1 MRITHRWA
9 PAGAILLAAAFAFAA
24 PAAAQTAAARVA
36 PELSEA
42 VRAYVSVDSPLVAL
56 TNVRVVDGTGAPA
69 AENQTIVIENGLI
82 RAVGPAASVTV
93 PSGAQVLD
101 LDGYTITPGFVGMH
115 NHTWYTTTNR
125 ATQLPYS
132 APRLYLGSGVTTIRT
147 TGSLSP
153 YVELNMKKAIDAGE
167 LVGPR
172 MHVTGPYITAKGT
185 SLRMYGIE
193 GPEDARRAVAYWATE
208 GATWIKVYTRI
219 TREEFAAVVD
229 EAHKHGIKVT
239 GHLCSIGFRE
249 AVELGIDNLEHG
261 LFVNTEY
268 DPAKEPD
275 RCPSDAMAKLR
286 DLDLESADVQ
296 RTFRELIAAKIPVT
310 STLAVYELF
319 VPNRP
324 PIEQRMLDAMS
335 PEVRTEY
342 LQTRARIAEREGFG
356 IPLDIFR
363 KAQAYEVAFVKAGG
377 LLAAGV
383 DPTGNGGALP
393 GFGDQR
399 NFELLIESGFTPV
412 QAIQIM
418 TANGAKILGEYDTY
432 GSIEP
437 GKRAD
442 LVVIDGDP
450 IAKPEDI
457 RRVVTVFRDGIGYDA
472 VKLID
477 DVAGQVGVR

>member
-1 MRITHRWA
+1 MRLPLRFI
-9 PAGAILLAAAFAFAA
+9 PAGGLLAAALAFAA
-24 PAAAQTAAARVA
+24 PAVAQEAARPA
-36 PELSEA
+36 PKLSDA
-42 VRAYVSVDSPLVAL
+42 VRVYVTVDSPVVAL
-56 TNVRVVDGTGAPA
+56 THVRVVDGTGAPA
-69 AENQTIVIENGLI
+69 AEDQTIVIENGVI
-82 RAVGPAASVTV
+82 GDVGPAGRVKV
-93 PSGAQVLD
+93 PRGAQVLE
-101 LDGYTITPGFVGMH
+101 LKGHTVTPGFVGMH
-115 NHTWYTTTNR
+115 NHTWYTTSNR
-125 ATQLPYS
+125 ATQLPFS

-153 YVELNMKKAIDAGE
+153 YVELNMKKAIEDGE

-172 MHVTGPYITAKGT
+172 MHVTGPYITAQGT

-229 EAHKHGIKVT
+229 EAHKHGIRVT

-275 RCPSDAMAKLR
+275 VCPSDAMAKLR
-286 DLDLESADVQ
+286 DLDLQGPEVQ
-296 RTFRELIAAKIPVT
+296 RTFRELMAAKIPVT

-324 PIEQRMLDAMS
+324 PIEQRTLDAMS

-363 KAQAYEVAFVKAGG
+363 KGMAYELAFAKAGG

-399 NFELLIESGFTPV
+399 NFELLIEAGFTPV
-412 QAIQIM
+412 EAIQIM
-418 TANGAKILGEYDTY
+418 TANGAKVLGEYDTY
-432 GSIEP
+432 GSIER

-442 LVVIDGDP
+442 LVVIHGDP
-450 IAKPEDI
+450 ISNPADI
-457 RRVVTVFRDGIGYDA
+457 RRVVTVFRDGIRYDA
-472 VKLID
+472 AKLVN

>member
-1 MRITHRWA
+1 MRATLRQS
-9 PAGAILLAAAFAFAA
+9 PAAVLFAAALVSAAPVAAQSTTA
-24 PAAAQTAAARVA
+24 PAAPT
-36 PELSEA
+36 LSEA
-42 VRAYVSVDSPLVAL
+42 VRAYVTVDSPVVAL
-56 TNVRVVDGTGAPA
+56 TGVRVIDGTGAPA
-69 AENQTIVIENGLI
+69 AENQTIVIERGLI
-82 RAVGPAASVTV
+82 RAVGPAGQVRI
-93 PSGAQVLD
+93 PRGAQVLN
-101 LDGYTITPGFVGMH
+101 LAGHTVTPGFVGMH
-115 NHTWYTTTNR
+115 NHTWYTTSNR
-125 ATQLPYS
+125 ATQLPFS

-153 YVELNMKKAIDAGE
+153 YVELNMKKAIDDGE

-193 GPEDARRAVAYWATE
+193 GPDDARRAVAYWATE

-286 DLDLESADVQ
+286 DLDLEGADVR
-296 RTFRELIAAKIPVT
+296 RTFDELIAAKIPVT

-363 KAQAYEVAFVKAGG
+363 KAMAYEVAFVRAGG

-399 NFELLIESGFTPV
+399 NFELLIEAGFTPIE
-412 QAIQIM
+412 AIQIM
-418 TANGAKILGEYDTY
+418 TANGAKVLGEYDTY

-450 IAKPEDI
+450 IARPEEI

-472 VKLID
+472 VKLVD

>member
-1 MRITHRWA
+1 
-9 PAGAILLAAAFAFAA
+9 
-24 PAAAQTAAARVA
+24 
-36 PELSEA
+36 S
-42 VRAYVSVDSPLVAL
+42 
-56 TNVRVVDGTGAPA
+56 VRVPRGTHVMDLGGHTVIPG
-69 AENQTIVIENGLI
+69 IVGL
-82 RAVGPAASVTV
+82 
-93 PSGAQVLD
+93 
-101 LDGYTITPGFVGMH
+101 H
-115 NHTWYTTTNR
+115 NHTWYTTSNR

-153 YVELNMKKAIDAGE
+153 YVELNMKKAIDEGE

-185 SLRMYGIE
+185 SIRMYGIE

-268 DPAKEPD
+268 DPAKQPD
-275 RCPSDAMAKLR
+275 ECPSDAMAKLA
-286 DLDLESADVQ
+286 DLELGGPDVQ
-296 RTFRELIAAKIPVT
+296 RTFQVMNEAKIPMT

-324 PIEQRMLDAMS
+324 PLEQRVLDAMS

-342 LQTRARIAEREGFG
+342 LATRARIAEREGFG
-356 IPLDIFR
+356 IPLNIFR
-363 KAQAYEVAFVKAGG
+363 KAQAFELAFVRAGG
-377 LLAAGV
+377 LMGAGV

-393 GFGDQR
+393 GYGDQR
-399 NFELLIESGFTPV
+399 NYELLLEAGFTPV
-412 QAIQIM
+412 EAIQIM
-418 TANGAKILGEYDTY
+418 TANGAKVLGEYDTY

-442 LVVIDGDP
+442 LVVISGDP
-450 IAKPEDI
+450 IQNPADI
-457 RRVVTVFRDGIGYDA
+457 RKVVTVFRDGIGYDA
-472 VKLID
+472 AKLIA
-477 DVAGQVGVR
+477 DVQGQVGIR